1 MIWLYVCK
9 WSEFWF
15 QYSWRWRHLQKIK
28 TADSTF
34 AQNPDAINVCRS
46 SRESIHNTRLKNYS
60 AGFNHAEWWRT
71 DWGRR
76 TTCWVKNRCCPVPD
90 RNWPVQWPPHHS
102 PALLAS
108 LPGWSSRALG
118 ISCWAYFKVLC
129 ILADYRHSGHAS
141 LFISHE
147 KTGWPLLESPSRN
160 SKWSHHGIKQQS
172 RSIVTL
178 RSIDLT
184 VRSRSVAPMEDD
196 IGLLAPHSW

>member
-1 MIWLYVCK
+1 MVWILISVFMTMK
-9 WSEFWF
+9 
-15 QYSWRWRHLQKIK
+15 
-28 TADSTF
+28 TF
-34 AQNPDAINVCRS
+34 AKNQNCWFNICPKPRCNQCMQIK
-46 SRESIHNTRLKNYS
+46 SRKYS
-60 AGFNHAEWWRT
+60 QHKDWRT
-71 DWGRR
+71 IRQVLIMLSGDGL
-76 TTCWVKNRCCPVPD
+76 TEAV
-90 RNWPVQWPPHHS
+90 VQHAGSKIVAAQCQIEIDPCSDLLTLLPC
-102 PALLAS
+102 LLAC

>member
-1 MIWLYVCK
+1 MYVNGLN
-9 WSEFWF
+9 FDF
-15 QYSWRWRHLQKIK
+15 
-28 TADSTF
+28 
-34 AQNPDAINVCRS
+34 
-46 SRESIHNTRLKNYS
+46 SIHDDEDICKKSKLLIQHLPKTPMQSMYADQVEKVFTTQRLKNYS

-108 LPGWSSRALG
+108 LPGWSSGALG

-184 VRSRSVAPMEDD
+184 VRSRSIAPMEDD

>member
-1 MIWLYVCK
+1 MYVNGLN
-9 WSEFWF
+9 FDF
-15 QYSWRWRHLQKIK
+15 
-28 TADSTF
+28 
-34 AQNPDAINVCRS
+34 
-46 SRESIHNTRLKNYS
+46 SIHDDEDICKKSKLLIQHLPKTPMQSMYADQVEKV
-60 AGFNHAEWWRT
+60 FTTQDWRT
-71 DWGRR
+71 IRQVLIMLSGDGL
-76 TTCWVKNRCCPVPD
+76 TEAV
-90 RNWPVQWPPHHS
+90 VQHAGSKIVAAQCQIEIDPCSDLLTLLPC
-102 PALLAS
+102 LLAC

-184 VRSRSVAPMEDD
+184 VRSRSIAPMEEDD

>member
-1 MIWLYVCK
+1 MK
-9 WSEFWF
+9 RFAK
-15 QYSWRWRHLQKIK
+15 KIK

-34 AQNPDAINVCRS
+34 AQ
-46 SRESIHNTRLKNYS
+46 SIYADQVEKVLTTRRLKNYS
-60 AGFNHAEWWRT
+60 AGFNHAEWWLT
-71 DWGRR
+71 EAIHC

-90 RNWPVQWPPHHS
+90 RNWPAQWPP
-102 PALLAS
+102 LLPAS
-108 LPGWSSRALG
+108 LACLADPLGLG

-129 ILADYRHSGHAS
+129 ISADYRHSGHAS

-184 VRSRSVAPMEDD
+184 VRSKSYGRDC
-196 IGLLAPHSW
+196 LAPHSWLNRNIIVYQNIYGI

>member
-1 MIWLYVCK
+1 MSLYFWCYELELQVNSLYKLLNKKKNYLVSRHSLTSNNQTRNTRNTGSWLYVCK

-90 RNWPVQWPPHHS
+90 RNWPVQWPPHS

-108 LPGWSSRALG
+108 LPAWMILSGSWNL
-118 ISCWAYFKVLC
+118 VL
-129 ILADYRHSGHAS
+129 S
-141 LFISHE
+141 L
-147 KTGWPLLESPSRN
+147 L
-160 SKWSHHGIKQQS
+160 
-172 RSIVTL
+172 
-178 RSIDLT
+178 
-184 VRSRSVAPMEDD
+184 
-196 IGLLAPHSW
+196 